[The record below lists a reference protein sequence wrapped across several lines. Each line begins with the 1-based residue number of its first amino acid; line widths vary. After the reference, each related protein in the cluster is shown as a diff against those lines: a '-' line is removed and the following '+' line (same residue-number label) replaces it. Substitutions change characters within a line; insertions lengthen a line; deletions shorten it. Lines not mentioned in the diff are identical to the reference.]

1 MARGKRQSARFP
13 LNCTTTTMAENA
25 TSAGHVRCPKCYSL
39 DVRYS
44 KRGMWDSMLD
54 LLFHME
60 VFRCRSCRKR
70 FHLYIPDDGE
80 DSATGRGA

>member
-1 MARGKRQSARFP
+1 MRETNS
-13 LNCTTTTMAENA
+13 

-44 KRGMWDSMLD
+44 KRGMWDSVLD

-70 FHLYIPDDGE
+70 FHLYIPDDAE
-80 DSATGRGA
+80 KSESGRNS

>member
-1 MARGKRQSARFP
+1 MPETNTKA
-13 LNCTTTTMAENA
+13 
-25 TSAGHVRCPKCYSL
+25 SAGHVRCPKCFSL

-44 KRGMWDSMLD
+44 KRGMWDSFLD

-70 FHLYIPDDGE
+70 FHLYIPDDGDGGE
-80 DSATGRGA
+80 